1 MCFINTLSFSV
12 TSWQLPYSSLFV
24 PGLYFTCR
32 ITKLDTAEWHKQ
44 TQSPGLLPDQ
54 GSGKLFFVFL
64 LLNPSSLGTA
74 HLRRNVQWCHDMT
87 GALFVIFSGANYV
100 KRVLLKSRANR
111 SLHLLSSF
119 VIIMPKPGLHKAV
132 RLQLTSDARYDR
144 VSDSYTINDAEPD
157 YFWNIQLWLTLVVD
171 HQAES
176 SDADYVDSQSKIST
190 NKY

>member
-1 MCFINTLSFSV
+1 MFFKNTLSFSV

-24 PGLYFTCR
+24 PGLYLTCR
-32 ITKLDTAEWHKQ
+32 ITKLDTAEWHK

-54 GSGKLFFVFL
+54 GSGKIDFFCCFL

-74 HLRRNVQWCHDMT
+74 HLRRNVQWCHETT

-111 SLHLLSSF
+111 SLQLLSSSLI
-119 VIIMPKPGLHKAV
+119 VMPKPGLHKAV

-144 VSDSYTINDAEPD
+144 FSDSCTINMPNQIFLEHPAMTDVS
-157 YFWNIQLWLTLVVD
+157 WSSSWIQWRRLCRFSE
-171 HQAES
+171 Q
-176 SDADYVDSQSKIST
+176 
-190 NKY
+190 NKYK